1 MSRSRLPP
9 LNAIKAFEAAAR
21 LGSFTRAAE
30 ELNVTHGAVS
40 RQIRLLED
48 WLGARLFLRT
58 SRNAV
63 PTQAGT
69 ELLAE
74 AGPALDRLAAV
85 SRRMQNRARARGLL
99 HVSALPTFAMRW
111 LIPRLPDFQREHPNL
126 ELRIVTASTPAEQFG
141 MDVDAVISGPSRK
154 PGWVGKRFLGEARL
168 PVLSPDLMK
177 KCPLRT
183 PADLERHTLL
193 HAATLREAW
202 PRWLA
207 AAHVPDLTPAR
218 DQVFEHF
225 YFAIQAALEG
235 LGVVMGPLA
244 LISDELRAGRLVTPI
259 SEPALRT
266 RGYFVY
272 TPEAIS
278 DAPAVAALRKW
289 LVAAGS
295 LAETEF
301 PIYLSAKQSKQEF
314 SPAGR

>member
-1 MSRSRLPP
+1 
-9 LNAIKAFEAAAR
+9 
-21 LGSFTRAAE
+21 
-30 ELNVTHGAVS
+30 VS

-48 WLGARLFLRT
+48 WLGVRLFLRT

-74 AGPALDRLAAV
+74 AGPALDRLAVV

-111 LIPRLPDFQREHPNL
+111 LIPRLPDFQRDHPGL
-126 ELRIVTASTPAEQFG
+126 ELRIVTASTPAEQFR
-141 MDVDAVISGPSRK
+141 MDVDAVISGPSRQ
-154 PGWVGKRFLGEARL
+154 PGWVGTRFLGEARL
-168 PVLSPDLMK
+168 PVLSPDLMRIL
-177 KCPLRT
+177 PLRT
-183 PADLERHTLL
+183 PADLEWHTLL
-193 HAATLREAW
+193 HASTLRDAW
-202 PRWLA
+202 PRWMA
-207 AAHVPDLTPAR
+207 AANVPDLTPAR

-244 LISDELRAGRLVTPI
+244 LISDELRAGRLLAPI

-266 RGYFVY
+266 RGYSVY
-272 TPEAIS
+272 ARETS
-278 DAPAVAALRKW
+278 TDAPGVAALRTW

-295 LAETEF
+295 LAETQF
-301 PIYLSAKQSKQEF
+301 TSYLSANWS
-314 SPAGR
+314 